1 MFDQLKDQVVGAL
14 GTQVSQMVSQRFG
27 VAQPKADDVLPTVTP
42 PVLASLQDALQ
53 NPQANVGV
61 LTTLAGQ
68 FLNDRDAAPKDGM
81 GDVVQNLLG
90 SRFGGLAGTLAQ
102 TLGVEPGKARQILVA
117 VVPMVLNF
125 IGTKAHQA
133 EGNDLEALG
142 RMLGVDSGLAGMLGG
157 LLGGGSG
164 AASITKSLGGLFGK

>member
-1 MFDQLKDQVVGAL
+1 MLDQLKDQVVGAL

-27 VAQPKADDVLPTVTP
+27 VAQPKADQVLPQVTP
-42 PVLASLQDALQ
+42 PVLASLKESLR
-53 NPQANVGV
+53 NPQDNIGL

-68 FLNDRDAAPKDGM
+68 FLNDREAAPTSGM

-102 TLGVEPGKARQILVA
+102 TLGVEPAKAQQILTA

-125 IGTKAHQA
+125 IGTKAHRA

-142 RMLGVDSGLAGMLGG
+142 RMLGVEGGLGGALGG
-157 LLGGGSG
+157 LLGGSG
-164 AASITKSLGGLFGK
+164 AGSLAKGLGGLFGK